1 MQVTNNNGGLER
13 SPQALPNA
21 LRESKRTKVLVPYD
35 GSENA
40 EVALADL
47 RIAGLPED
55 LEAFVAVTD
64 VWLPASPYEI
74 TRAVSARRMML
85 LTSGVSSFVPALRNQ
100 EEQRVLLAEA
110 RHHLQSIF
118 PFATVR
124 SEALSDTAAVTSAM
138 LSKAERWGANLI
150 TIGSKRSPS
159 PHISD
164 FAGAA
169 LRVAAKSHCSV
180 RFARPSSRI
189 PGSPVRIIIGIDG
202 SKGMPQAVQSIA
214 QRVWPKAS
222 QVRVVLVHQRSPQIA
237 IAKPVGS
244 IGSTAG
250 DDGNRGLNATCV
262 EEVTTELRAAGLI
275 VSTVV
280 KSGVPQDLLM
290 QEAREWEADCV
301 YVDAQGFGP
310 SVGGRF
316 NGSGL
321 STFAEA
327 VALGAHCSV
336 EVVRAETDGHQFL
349 MPAA

>member
-1 MQVTNNNGGLER
+1 MQVTNSNGRLER

-118 PFATVR
+118 PFATVS
-124 SEALSDTAAVTSAM
+124 SEALADTAAVTSAM

-180 RFARPSSRI
+180 RFARPSSRV

-202 SKGMPQAVQSIA
+202 SKGIPLVVQSIA
-214 QRVWPKAS
+214 QRVWPKAT
-222 QVRVVLVHQRSPQIA
+222 QVRVVLVHRSPQIA
-237 IAKPVGS
+237 IAQPVGS

-250 DDGNRGLNATCV
+250 D
-262 EEVTTELRAAGLI
+262 AG
-275 VSTVV
+275 
-280 KSGVPQDLLM
+280 K
-290 QEAREWEADCV
+290 
-301 YVDAQGFGP
+301 
-310 SVGGRF
+310 
-316 NGSGL
+316 
-321 STFAEA
+321 
-327 VALGAHCSV
+327 
-336 EVVRAETDGHQFL
+336 
-349 MPAA
+349 